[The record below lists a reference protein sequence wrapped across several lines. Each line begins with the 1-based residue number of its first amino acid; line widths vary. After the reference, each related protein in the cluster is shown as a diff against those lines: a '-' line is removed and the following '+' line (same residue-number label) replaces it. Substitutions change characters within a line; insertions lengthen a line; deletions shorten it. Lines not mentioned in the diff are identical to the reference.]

1 MMEHEF
7 LYQPACLIYDNVEV
21 SYLSDF
27 DFYICMEIWLMADGK
42 VAEVEVI
49 TFKLGDF
56 EFNYRTIRKMI
67 DAENPAPIDG
77 EDTMIGLNNLID
89 GCYDEE

>member
-1 MMEHEF
+1 MEHEF

-56 EFNYRTIRKMI
+56 EFNYRTIRQMI

-77 EDTMIGLNNLID
+77 EDMMIGLNNLID